1 MFIRSISSL
10 IKGLADRS
18 EQARDSIGRPP
29 CTRLLV
35 SIVLS
40 NTLFTIT
47 RCIPS
52 AYQHSLLLGTS
63 NLIMV
68 GQLRMGQQQDTTV
81 SIVMNTLIPSYHLE
95 VIVLSF
101 PRVPVTLP

>member
-1 MFIRSISSL
+1 MFLLGISSL

-40 NTLFTIT
+40 ITLFTIT

-52 AYQHSLLLGTS
+52 AYQHSLLLGIS

-68 GQLRMGQQQDTTV
+68 GQFRMGQQRDTTV
-81 SIVMNTLIPSYHLE
+81 SML
-95 VIVLSF
+95 
-101 PRVPVTLP
+101 